1 MARLFRLA
9 KENFFFIFKQEF
21 GMSFINDENV
31 IKRITYLSGI
41 SNCVG
46 LVVWGFLIDRL
57 PFKVRLIEKNASK
70 AKSNTFFSFKNRCR
84 LQYWTRCWLFSW
96 VRWPQL
102 SHGISKSSIWYGYV
116 SYTFCIMEFLLLYQ

>member
-1 MARLFRLA
+1 
-9 KENFFFIFKQEF
+9 
-21 GMSFINDENV
+21 MSFINDENV

-84 LQYWTRCWLFSW
+84 LQYWTRC
-96 VRWPQL
+96 
-102 SHGISKSSIWYGYV
+102 
-116 SYTFCIMEFLLLYQ
+116 